1 VRDPGVKPRISKST
15 LYEQLARIGKGV
27 SSPHRLELL
36 DLLCQGE
43 KSVETL
49 ASQSGLTVKNTS
61 AHLRTLRAARLVE
74 TRKEG
79 RHVHYRL
86 ADEGVCTFFLELRD
100 LAERRLAE
108 MREVAREYHRG
119 QVEMT
124 PVDRRHLLERVMA
137 GEVTVLD
144 VRPSA
149 EFRAGHIPG
158 ARSVPLNEL
167 RQTLESI
174 PKDQEVVAYC
184 RGPYCVL
191 ALDAVELLRAEGY
204 RAVRL
209 EDGVAEWRAAGLPVE
224 VG

>member
-1 VRDPGVKPRISKST
+1 MRPRIPKST

-49 ASQSGLTVKNTS
+49 ASQAGLSVKNAS
-61 AHLRTLRAARLVE
+61 AHLRALRAARLVD
-74 TRKEG
+74 TRKEA
-79 RHVHYRL
+79 RYVYYRL
-86 ADEGVCTFFLELRD
+86 ADEAVCRFFLALRD
-100 LAERRLAE
+100 LAETRLAE
-108 MREVAREYHRG
+108 MREVAREYQRG

-124 PVDRRHLLERVMA
+124 PVDRQRLLERALA
-137 GEVTVLD
+137 GEVIVLD
-144 VRPSA
+144 VRPPA

-158 ARSVPLNEL
+158 ARSVPLDQL
-167 RQTLESI
+167 RRTLGSI

-191 ALDAVELLRAEGY
+191 ALEAVELLRAEGY
-204 RAVRL
+204 RATRL
-209 EDGVAEWRAAGLPVE
+209 EDGVAEWRAAGLPVDL
-224 VG
+224 G